1 MSKAQD
7 LMSDKIYWA
16 LNKQLKEAYP
26 KEYFTFTSGYNFE
39 EHLLMIDLLPFPR
52 IDRTQEQDID
62 KMEEIIVKN
71 IRDKYN
77 YFVKDKNIDKEEKFS
92 VHVTFI
98 FKLSPMQEKELI
110 DFAYDTNRFYI

>member
-7 LMSDKIYWA
+7 VMSNKIYWA

-26 KEYFTFTSGYNFE
+26 KEYFSVASAYNFE

-52 IDRTQEQDID
+52 KDRTQEQDID
-62 KMEEIIVKN
+62 KMEEIIVKS

-92 VHVTFI
+92 THVTFI
-98 FKLSPMQEKELI
+98 FKLSPVQEKELI
-110 DFAYDTNRFYI
+110 DLAYDINRFYI